1 MWMSTVIYGCWWT
14 RHSEVHIPCLFP
26 AYSLL
31 VPCYN
36 HATAMFIPFSNHAT
50 AMFIP
55 FHNHHTAMFIPF
67 HNHHTA
73 MFIPFHNHH
82 TAMLQQ
88 CDHISSRT
96 VDTRPRS
103 SLPHRHVMED

>member
-1 MWMSTVIYGCWWT
+1 MWMSDLMVVVDVDVYCVLWFLVDEAFRGAY
-14 RHSEVHIPCLFP
+14 SLLVPCLFP

-36 HATAMFIPFSNHAT
+36 HATAMFIPFRNHA
-50 AMFIP
+50 
-55 FHNHHTAMFIPF
+55 
-67 HNHHTA
+67 TA